1 MASADGRAGEVQGE
15 DKAGGEGGQE
25 GEGGTGSSAL
35 SGGLSTRVTTNTLW
49 PRPGLDTEIRCSVG
63 EEGLPGGLLSPGPR
77 ESVGGT
83 GAGQG
88 ATALSP
94 SSSSLSSPSESE
106 SESESRPGPDAG
118 SPFSCA
124 WAAGSSPGSSS
135 GWGSVT
141 VISGMEA
148 DSCSRCPSSSR
159 SRASTKLRLQP
170 FWISASSAFCVSM
183 KLFTCGQSRPG

>member
-1 MASADGRAGEVQGE
+1 MPTASAGSGADEVAGEG
-15 DKAGGEGGQE
+15 KTGGEGGP
-25 GEGGTGSSAL
+25 GGAGGAGGAGGSAL

-83 GAGQG
+83 RAGQG
-88 ATALSP
+88 APALSP
-94 SSSSLSSPSESE
+94 SSPSESE
-106 SESESRPGPDAG
+106 SESESGPGLG
-118 SPFSCA
+118 SGAPFSCA
-124 WAAGSSPGSSS
+124 SAAGSSL
-135 GWGSVT
+135 GWGPVT

-148 DSCSRCPSSSR
+148 DSCSRCSFSSR

-183 KLFTCGQSRPG
+183 KLFTCRRGGPG